1 MAKQTLRVVQDQDV
15 AELAPGV
22 SSERV
27 TPDLAPETD
36 PVDAPLPV
44 PPAAPG
50 EAEELLG
57 DLLRAL
63 LDLPSLS
70 NADDPKDSR
79 WGDIAAKLPDE
90 LFERLDRWM
99 ETRSADAEVG

>member
-1 MAKQTLRVVQDQDV
+1 
-15 AELAPGV
+15 
-22 SSERV
+22 
-27 TPDLAPETD
+27 
-36 PVDAPLPV
+36 V

-70 NADDPKDSR
+70 NADDPRDSR

-99 ETRSADAEVG
+99 ETRSADAEVGLGRWRRNLFLQVRTALQLRTALSRRH